1 MSTRKRLTIGDVA
14 ETLQKEF
21 PSVSVSKI
29 RFLESEGLIH
39 PPRTSSGYR
48 EFRPEDIERV
58 RYILRQQRDH
68 FLPLKVIKS
77 NLSAW
82 ERGEE
87 PTLAPTPGPP
97 PETYFGERSPDLDAA
112 ELARSAGM
120 PASLVDEL
128 VDHGIIV
135 PRAGEKDAPV
145 FSVDDVEIAR
155 AAYRMIG
162 HGLESRHLRVIRQGA
177 NREVDLFHQLTATL
191 LRHATPDSRRQAAEI
206 LADVAQAAR
215 EMQEAMVKADLRETL
230 HR

>member
-1 MSTRKRLTIGDVA
+1 MTARKRLTIGDVA
-14 ETLQKEF
+14 EVLKKEF

-39 PPRTSSGYR
+39 PPRTASGYR
-48 EFRPEDIERV
+48 EFRPEDVERV

-68 FLPLKVIKS
+68 FLPLKVIKT

-87 PTLAPTPGPP
+87 PTIAPTAGPP
-97 PETYFGERSPDLDAA
+97 PATYFGERGPDLDAG
-112 ELARSAGM
+112 ELARGAGI
-120 PASLVDEL
+120 PASLVTEL
-128 VDHGIIV
+128 VDHGILT
-135 PRAGEKDAPV
+135 PREGEKGPI
-145 FSVDDVEIAR
+145 FSTSDVEIAR

-177 NREVDLFHQLTATL
+177 NREIDLFRQLTATL
-191 LRHATPDSRRQAAEI
+191 LRHATPASRRQAAEI

-215 EMQEAMVKADLRETL
+215 EMQEAMVRAELGDTL
-230 HR
+230 GL